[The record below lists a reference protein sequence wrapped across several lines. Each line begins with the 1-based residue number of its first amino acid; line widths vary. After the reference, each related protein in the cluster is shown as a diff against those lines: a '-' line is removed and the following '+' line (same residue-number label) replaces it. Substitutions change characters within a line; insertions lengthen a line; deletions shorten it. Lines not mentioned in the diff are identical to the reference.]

1 MAGFTPMDA
10 ILAATSVSAKAL
22 LLDQD
27 VGTIEPGKHA
37 DLLVLD
43 KNPLENISNIRT
55 SRYVMKD
62 GTLFEN
68 AALWRVA
75 GFTP

>member
-1 MAGFTPMDA
+1 MDA
-10 ILAATSVSAKAL
+10 IRAATSVPATAL
-22 LLDQD
+22 HLERDL
-27 VGTIEPGKHA
+27 GTIAAGKHA

-43 KNPLENISNIRT
+43 KNPLDDISNIRT

-62 GTLFEN
+62 GTLYEN
-68 AALWRVA
+68 AALWKVA